1 MAISVVCSG
10 CKTRFNVSDQFAG
23 RTGPCPKCKKLIK
36 IPQRAA
42 GEVTIQEPEPPTGSP
57 STTRMPTAP
66 IIFKEDTVS
75 LLSIVS
81 VAIVVLGSLFL
92 SILFRYTWG
101 PGNTPTAILVAGAI
115 LFSFP
120 CAWCGYWILRDR
132 EIPPL
137 HGTSLATRSLICA
150 VIYSSLW
157 GVHSFLPVEQMAE
170 EYWQWLFVGPIL
182 GFAGALAAFT
192 SLDFDWGTAFAH
204 FSLYVIFT
212 ASLRWILGFPA
223 F

>member
-115 LFSFP
+115 VFSFP
-120 CAWCGYWILRDR
+120 CAWCGDR
-132 EIPPL
+132 K
-137 HGTSLATRSLICA
+137 S
-150 VIYSSLW
+150 V
-157 GVHSFLPVEQMAE
+157 V
-170 EYWQWLFVGPIL
+170 
-182 GFAGALAAFT
+182 
-192 SLDFDWGTAFAH
+192 
-204 FSLYVIFT
+204 
-212 ASLRWILGFPA
+212 
-223 F
+223 